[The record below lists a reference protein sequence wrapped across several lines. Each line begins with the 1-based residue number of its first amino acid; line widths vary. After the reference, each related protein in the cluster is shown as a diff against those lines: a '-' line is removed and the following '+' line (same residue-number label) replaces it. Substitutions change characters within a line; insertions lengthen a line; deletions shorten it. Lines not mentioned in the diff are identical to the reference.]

1 MNNESK
7 NIDIE
12 LKDDSGQVEAVF
24 SIFNSLDSD
33 GDVVMP
39 GAVKSG
45 FKNNQV
51 PMVWS
56 HKWDMPI
63 GKGTIN
69 QDKDKAVFK
78 GEFFMD
84 TESGKE
90 AYNLVK
96 NMGDMQQWSF
106 GYKVN
111 DSEFAKAD
119 GQDSDARFLKD
130 LTVYEVSPVLVGAN
144 QDTYTLAI
152 KSNTELLKEIAN
164 DPEEGSEDEC
174 CGNCEDKHSK
184 NTEEKVAPA
193 KDIFDNPGAAMERS
207 KELSCA
213 IGVHTHKL
221 EDGKTVFMPC
231 KSHEEY
237 HKATGNDKPA
247 GSMETDGY
255 GYDEDD
261 DDDKKGYG
269 DDEDEMKDC
278 KYDKGGPCMK
288 EHYDDEKKSSE
299 KDFEDSQEDS
309 KSFSEEVIDVL
320 AALDDLV
327 ARAKAIA
334 MLRDKDGR
342 KLGVKATEALRAV
355 ADDLNDAWTE
365 IDEFIGHVGTEGA
378 LELEVEEELVEDE
391 PAETE
396 EVAEASTDTIDVE
409 TEAEEVTEEEA
420 PVEESTEEEPEDE
433 AAEEETPEDN
443 TDSYNDDEFDAEWV
457 RAQQIIA
464 ESLVEEIEEV

>member
-1 MNNESK
+1 MDNESK

-63 GKGTIN
+63 GKGTIA
-69 QDKDKAVFK
+69 QDDDKAVFK

-111 DSEFAKAD
+111 DSDFGKAKD
-119 GQDSDARFLKD
+119 KGGDDTNARYLKD

-152 KSNTELLKEIAN
+152 KSNTELLKEITN
-164 DPEEGSEDEC
+164 EKNGEEEVEVSSSCDCNCGS
-174 CGNCEDKHSK
+174 
-184 NTEEKVAPA
+184 
-193 KDIFDNPGAAMERS
+193 
-207 KELSCA
+207 
-213 IGVHTHKL
+213 
-221 EDGKTVFMPC
+221 
-231 KSHEEY
+231 
-237 HKATGNDKPA
+237 
-247 GSMETDGY
+247 
-255 GYDEDD
+255 
-261 DDDKKGYG
+261 KGYG
-269 DDEDEMKDC
+269 DDEQ
-278 KYDKGGPCMK
+278 
-288 EHYDDEKKSSE
+288 EKKSCKYHEGGSCMKME
-299 KDFEDSQEDS
+299 EDKKEM
-309 KSFSEEVIDVL
+309 KSEEDLEISEGSKPFSDEVKDVL

-334 MLRDKDGR
+334 LLRGEDGR

-355 ADDLNDAWTE
+355 ADDLQDAWTE
-365 IDEFIGHVGTEGA
+365 VDEFIGTIGTEGA

-396 EVAEASTDTIDVE
+396 EVAEASTDAIDVE
-409 TEAEEVTEEEA
+409 TEVEEVTEEEA
-420 PVEESTEEEPEDE
+420 PVDESAEEEPEDE

-443 TDSYNDDEFDAEWV
+443 TDSCDEEFDAEWA

>member
-12 LKDDSGQVEAVF
+12 LKDESGQVEAVF
-24 SIFNSLDSD
+24 SLFNSLDSD
-33 GDVVMP
+33 GDIVMP

-63 GKGTIN
+63 GKGTIS
-69 QDKDKAVFK
+69 QDDSKAVFK

-111 DSEFAKAD
+111 DSDFGKTKTDD
-119 GQDSDARFLKD
+119 GDTNARYLKD

-152 KSNTELLKEIAN
+152 KSNTELLEELTAKDE
-164 DPEEGSEDEC
+164 DPEEGSQDEC
-174 CGNCEDKHSK
+174 CGSCEDKS
-184 NTEEKVAPA
+184 A
-193 KDIFDNPGAAMERS
+193 K
-207 KELSCA
+207 K
-213 IGVHTHKL
+213 
-221 EDGKTVFMPC
+221 
-231 KSHEEY
+231 
-237 HKATGNDKPA
+237 
-247 GSMETDGY
+247 
-255 GYDEDD
+255 
-261 DDDKKGYG
+261 YG
-269 DDEDEMKDC
+269 DDEEEMKSC
-278 KYDKGGPCMK
+278 KYHDGGPCMK
-288 EHYDDEKKSSE
+288 MQEDGKKSEGTGEKAKGHCKYGNGGSCMKEYDDEKKSDE
-299 KDFEDSQEDS
+299 DLEDSQEDS

-334 MLRDKDGR
+334 MLRGEDGR

-409 TEAEEVTEEEA
+409 TEVEEVTEEEA
-420 PVEESTEEEPEDE
+420 PAEEPAVEEPEDE
-433 AAEEETPEDN
+433 AAEEDTPEDN
-443 TDSYNDDEFDAEWV
+443 TDSSDEEFDAEWV
-457 RAQQIIA
+457 RAQQLIA

>member
-119 GQDSDARFLKD
+119 GQDSDARYLKD

-174 CGNCEDKHSK
+174 CGSCEG
-184 NTEEKVAPA
+184 EEKAAVA
-193 KDIFDNPGAAMERS
+193 KDMYDNPAEAMEAS
-207 KELSCA
+207 KDMSCA
-213 IGVHTHKL
+213 IGVHTHK
-221 EDGKTVFMPC
+221 DKNGKNVFMPC
-231 KSHEEY
+231 KTHEEY
-237 HKATGNDKPA
+237 EKAIGK
-247 GSMETDGY
+247 
-255 GYDEDD
+255 GYDDDD

-269 DDEDEMKDC
+269 DDEDEMKSC
-278 KYDKGGPCMK
+278 KYHDGGRCMK
-288 EHYDDEKKSSE
+288 EYDEDGKKSSDE
-299 KDFEDSQEDS
+299 VLEDSQEDS

-391 PAETE
+391 PIETE

-420 PVEESTEEEPEDE
+420 PAEEPAVEEPEDE
-433 AAEEETPEDN
+433 AAEEDTPEDN
-443 TDSYNDDEFDAEWV
+443 TDSSDEEFDAEWV
-457 RAQQIIA
+457 RAQQLIA

>member
-63 GKGTIN
+63 GKGTIA
-69 QDKDKAVFK
+69 QDDNKAVFK

-111 DSEFAKAD
+111 DSDFAKAEDKD
-119 GQDSDARFLKD
+119 GEETNARYLKD

-174 CGNCEDKHSK
+174 CGGCEGKS
-184 NTEEKVAPA
+184 A
-193 KDIFDNPGAAMERS
+193 K
-207 KELSCA
+207 K
-213 IGVHTHKL
+213 
-221 EDGKTVFMPC
+221 
-231 KSHEEY
+231 
-237 HKATGNDKPA
+237 
-247 GSMETDGY
+247 
-255 GYDEDD
+255 
-261 DDDKKGYG
+261 YG
-269 DDEDEMKDC
+269 DDEEEMKSC
-278 KYDKGGPCMK
+278 KYHEGGRCMK
-288 EHYDDEKKSSE
+288 DYDDGKKS
-299 KDFEDSQEDS
+299 DEDLEVSQEDS
-309 KSFSEEVIDVL
+309 KSFSEEVKDVL

-327 ARAKAIA
+327 ARAKAIS
-334 MLRDKDGR
+334 MLRGEDGR

-365 IDEFIGHVGTEGA
+365 IDEFIGNVGTEGA

-409 TEAEEVTEEEA
+409 TEVEEVTEEEA
-420 PVEESTEEEPEDE
+420 PAEEPVVEEPEDE
-433 AAEEETPEDN
+433 AAEEDTPEDN
-443 TDSYNDDEFDAEWV
+443 TESADDEFDAEWV

>member
-63 GKGTIN
+63 GKGTIA
-69 QDKDKAVFK
+69 QDDDKAVFK

-111 DSEFAKAD
+111 DSDFGKAKD
-119 GQDSDARFLKD
+119 KGGEDTNARYLKD

-152 KSNTELLKEIAN
+152 KSNTELLKEIA
-164 DPEEGSEDEC
+164 DVKGDEKEEQSSG
-174 CGNCEDKHSK
+174 CGANCGCSQ
-184 NTEEKVAPA
+184 
-193 KDIFDNPGAAMERS
+193 
-207 KELSCA
+207 
-213 IGVHTHKL
+213 
-221 EDGKTVFMPC
+221 
-231 KSHEEY
+231 KS
-237 HKATGNDKPA
+237 
-247 GSMETDGY
+247 
-255 GYDEDD
+255 
-261 DDDKKGYG
+261 YG
-269 DDEDEMKDC
+269 DDEEEMKSC
-278 KYDKGGPCMK
+278 KYHDGGPCMK
-288 EHYDDEKKSSE
+288 MEDDKKEMKSE
-299 KDFEDSQEDS
+299 EDLEVSQEDS

-334 MLRDKDGR
+334 MLRGEDGR

-365 IDEFIGHVGTEGA
+365 IDEFIGNVGTEGA

-409 TEAEEVTEEEA
+409 TEVEEVTEEEA
-420 PVEESTEEEPEDE
+420 PAEEPAVEEPEDE

-443 TDSYNDDEFDAEWV
+443 TDSSDEEFDAEWV
-457 RAQQIIA
+457 RAQQLIA
-464 ESLVEEIEEV
+464 ESLAEEIEEV

>member
-1 MNNESK
+1 MDNESK

-33 GDVVMP
+33 GDVVVP

-63 GKGTIN
+63 GKGTIT
-69 QDKDKAVFK
+69 QDDDKAVFK

-84 TESGKE
+84 TDSGKE

-111 DSEFAKAD
+111 DSEFHKTKVNEDEEAH
-119 GQDSDARFLKD
+119 ARYLKD

-152 KSNTELLKEIAN
+152 KSNKELLKEIAQ
-164 DPEEGSEDEC
+164 EQA
-174 CGNCEDKHSK
+174 
-184 NTEEKVAPA
+184 EEKEMVA
-193 KDIFDNPGAAMERS
+193 KDTYDNPGEAMNRS

-213 IGVHTHKL
+213 VGVHSQEKN
-221 EDGKTVFMPC
+221 GKTVFMPC
-231 KSHEEY
+231 KTHEEY
-237 HKATGNDKPA
+237 QEAIAKGYNND
-247 GSMETDGY
+247 
-255 GYDEDD
+255 DED

-269 DDEDEMKDC
+269 DDQEDMKSC
-278 KYDKGGPCMK
+278 KYHEGGRCMK
-288 EHYDDEKKSSE
+288 EYDEDGKKSSE
-299 KDFEDSQEDS
+299 EDLEVSEES
-309 KSFSEEVIDVL
+309 KSFSEEVKDVL

-327 ARAKAIA
+327 SRAKAIA

-342 KLGVKATEALRAV
+342 KLGAKATEALRAV
-355 ADDLNDAWTE
+355 ADDLNDAWSE
-365 IDEFIGHVGTEGA
+365 IDEFIGNVGTDGA
-378 LELEVEEELVEDE
+378 LELEIEEELVEDE
-391 PAETE
+391 QSE

-409 TEAEEVTEEEA
+409 TEAEVEEETATEE
-420 PVEESTEEEPEDE
+420 PVVEEPESEDS
-433 AAEEETPEDN
+433 EEDTPEDN
-443 TDSYNDDEFDAEWV
+443 TESANDEEFDAEWV
-457 RAQQIIA
+457 RAQQLIA
-464 ESLVEEIEEV
+464 ESLAEEIEEV

>member
-63 GKGTIN
+63 GKGTIA
-69 QDKDKAVFK
+69 QDDDKAVFK

-84 TESGKE
+84 TESGRE

-111 DSEFAKAD
+111 DSDFGKAKD
-119 GQDSDARFLKD
+119 KGGEDTNARYLKD

-152 KSNTELLKEIAN
+152 KSNTELLKEIA
-164 DPEEGSEDEC
+164 DVKGDEKEEQSSG
-174 CGNCEDKHSK
+174 CGANCGCNK
-184 NTEEKVAPA
+184 
-193 KDIFDNPGAAMERS
+193 
-207 KELSCA
+207 
-213 IGVHTHKL
+213 
-221 EDGKTVFMPC
+221 
-231 KSHEEY
+231 KS
-237 HKATGNDKPA
+237 
-247 GSMETDGY
+247 
-255 GYDEDD
+255 
-261 DDDKKGYG
+261 YG
-269 DDEDEMKDC
+269 DDEEEMKSC
-278 KYDKGGPCMK
+278 KYHDGGPCMK
-288 EHYDDEKKSSE
+288 MEDDKKEMKSE
-299 KDFEDSQEDS
+299 EDLEVSQEDS

-334 MLRDKDGR
+334 MLRGEDGR

-365 IDEFIGHVGTEGA
+365 IDEFIGNVGTEGA

-409 TEAEEVTEEEA
+409 TEVEEVTEEEA
-420 PVEESTEEEPEDE
+420 PAEEPAVEEPEDE

-443 TDSYNDDEFDAEWV
+443 TDSSDEEFDAEWI
-457 RAQQIIA
+457 RAQQLIA
-464 ESLVEEIEEV
+464 ESLAEEIEEV

>member
-12 LKDDSGQVEAVF
+12 LKEDSGQVEAVF
-24 SIFNSLDSD
+24 SLFNSLDSD
-33 GDVVMP
+33 GDVVVP

-63 GKGTIN
+63 GKGTIA
-69 QDKDKAVFK
+69 QDNDKAVFK

-111 DSEFAKAD
+111 DSEFAKAETQN
-119 GQDSDARFLKD
+119 GETDARYLKD

-152 KSNTELLKEIAN
+152 KSNTELLKEITKEKSG
-164 DPEEGSEDEC
+164 EEEVEVSSTCACNCGS
-174 CGNCEDKHSK
+174 
-184 NTEEKVAPA
+184 
-193 KDIFDNPGAAMERS
+193 
-207 KELSCA
+207 
-213 IGVHTHKL
+213 
-221 EDGKTVFMPC
+221 
-231 KSHEEY
+231 KS
-237 HKATGNDKPA
+237 
-247 GSMETDGY
+247 
-255 GYDEDD
+255 DEDD
-261 DDDKKGYG
+261 K
-269 DDEDEMKDC
+269 EEMKSC
-278 KYDKGGPCMK
+278 KYHEGGPCAKDGKKSGAKGKGECKYGNGGNCMK
-288 EHYDDEKKSSE
+288 EYDDEKKSDEDLEISE
-299 KDFEDSQEDS
+299 GS
-309 KSFSEEVIDVL
+309 KPFSDEVKDVL

-334 MLRDKDGR
+334 MLRDEDGR

-365 IDEFIGHVGTEGA
+365 IDEFIGNVGTEGA
-378 LELEVEEELVEDE
+378 LELEIEEELVEDE
-391 PAETE
+391 LTE
-396 EVAEASTDTIDVE
+396 EAEASVDTIDVE
-409 TEAEEVTEEEA
+409 TEEA
-420 PVEESTEEEPEDE
+420 PVEEEAPAEESVEEEPESE
-433 AAEEETPEDN
+433 VEEEETPEDN
-443 TDSYNDDEFDAEWV
+443 TDSSDDEEFDAEWA

>member
-12 LKDDSGQVEAVF
+12 LKDDSGQIEAVF
-24 SIFNSLDSD
+24 SLFNSLDSD
-33 GDVVMP
+33 GDIVMP

-63 GKGTIN
+63 GKGTIS
-69 QDKDKAVFK
+69 QDDSKAVFK

-111 DSEFAKAD
+111 DSDFDKVKTED
-119 GQDSDARFLKD
+119 GDTNARYLKD

-152 KSNTELLKEIAN
+152 KSNTDLLKEVAKIA
-164 DPEEGSEDEC
+164 DPEEGTEDEC
-174 CGNCEDKHSK
+174 CGNCEG
-184 NTEEKVAPA
+184 EEKAAVA
-193 KDIFDNPGAAMERS
+193 KDMYDNPGEAMEAS
-207 KELSCA
+207 KNMSCA
-213 IGVHTHKL
+213 IGVHTHK
-221 EDGKTVFMPC
+221 DKNGKQVFMPC
-231 KSHEEY
+231 KTHEEY
-237 HKATGNDKPA
+237 EEAI
-247 GSMETDGY
+247 
-255 GYDEDD
+255 
-261 DDDKKGYG
+261 KKGYG
-269 DDEDEMKDC
+269 DDEDEDDKKSYGDDEDEMKSC
-278 KYDKGGPCMK
+278 KYHDGGRCMK
-288 EHYDDEKKSSE
+288 EYDDDGKKSSDE
-299 KDFEDSQEDS
+299 NLEVSQEDS
-309 KSFSEEVIDVL
+309 KSFSEEVKDVL

-327 ARAKAIA
+327 ARAKAIS
-334 MLRDKDGR
+334 MLRGEDGR

-365 IDEFIGHVGTEGA
+365 IDEFIGNVGTEGA

-409 TEAEEVTEEEA
+409 TEVEEVTEEDA
-420 PVEESTEEEPEDE
+420 PAEEPVDEEPEDE

-443 TDSYNDDEFDAEWV
+443 TDSSDEEFDAEWA
-457 RAQQIIA
+457 RAQELIA

>member
-24 SIFNSLDSD
+24 SLFNSLDSD
-33 GDVVMP
+33 GDVVVP

-63 GKGTIN
+63 GKGIIS
-69 QDKDKAVFK
+69 QDDDKAVFK

-111 DSEFAKAD
+111 DSEFAK
-119 GQDSDARFLKD
+119 SDDNSTNARYLKD

-152 KSNTELLKEIAN
+152 KSNTELLKEITEQKSEVQ
-164 DPEEGSEDEC
+164 EEES
-174 CGNCEDKHSK
+174 
-184 NTEEKVAPA
+184 T
-193 KDIFDNPGAAMERS
+193 
-207 KELSCA
+207 SCA
-213 IGVHTHKL
+213 
-221 EDGKTVFMPC
+221 C
-231 KSHEEY
+231 CS
-237 HKATGNDKPA
+237 
-247 GSMETDGY
+247 
-255 GYDEDD
+255 
-261 DDDKKGYG
+261 DKKSYG
-269 DDEDEMKDC
+269 DEEQEMKSC
-278 KYDKGGPCMK
+278 KYHEGGPCVKMEEDKKEMK
-288 EHYDDEKKSSE
+288 
-299 KDFEDSQEDS
+299 
-309 KSFSEEVIDVL
+309 SEEDLEISEGSKPFSDEVKDVL

-334 MLRDKDGR
+334 MLRDEDGR
-342 KLGVKATEALRAV
+342 KLGVKATEALRSV

-365 IDEFIGHVGTEGA
+365 IDEFIGTVGSEGA
-378 LELEVEEELVEDE
+378 LELEIEEELVEDE
-391 PAETE
+391 LAESE

-409 TEAEEVTEEEA
+409 TEVEEVTEEEA
-420 PVEESTEEEPEDE
+420 PAEESVDAEPEDE
-433 AAEEETPEDN
+433 VAEEETPEDN
-443 TDSYNDDEFDAEWV
+443 TDSSDDEEFDAEWA

>member
-12 LKDDSGQVEAVF
+12 LKDESGQVEAVF
-24 SIFNSLDSD
+24 SLFNSLDSD
-33 GDVVMP
+33 GDVVVP

-45 FKNNQV
+45 FKNDQV

-63 GKGTIN
+63 GKGTIA
-69 QDKDKAVFK
+69 QDDDKAVFK

-111 DSEFAKAD
+111 DSEFEKFKDND
-119 GQDSDARFLKD
+119 GGMTNARYLKD

-152 KSNTELLKEIAN
+152 KSNTELLKEVAKVA
-164 DPEEGSEDEC
+164 DPEEEFEDEC
-174 CGNCEDKHSK
+174 CGHCEGK
-184 NTEEKVAPA
+184 NA
-193 KDIFDNPGAAMERS
+193 K
-207 KELSCA
+207 
-213 IGVHTHKL
+213 
-221 EDGKTVFMPC
+221 
-231 KSHEEY
+231 
-237 HKATGNDKPA
+237 
-247 GSMETDGY
+247 
-255 GYDEDD
+255 
-261 DDDKKGYG
+261 YG
-269 DDEDEMKDC
+269 DDNEEMKSC
-278 KYDKGGPCMK
+278 KYHEGGPCAKDGKKSEAKGKGECKYGNGGNCMK
-288 EHYDDEKKSSE
+288 EYDDEKKSE
-299 KDFEDSQEDS
+299 KDIEVSEEGSQ
-309 KSFSEEVIDVL
+309 SFSEEVKDVL

-334 MLRDKDGR
+334 MLRGEDGR

-365 IDEFIGHVGTEGA
+365 IDEFIGNVGTEGA
-378 LELEVEEELVEDE
+378 LELSDLDEEPVEDE

-409 TEAEEVTEEEA
+409 TEVEEA
-420 PVEESTEEEPEDE
+420 TEVETPTVEPVVEEPEDE

-443 TDSYNDDEFDAEWV
+443 TESTDDEEFDAEWV
-457 RAQQIIA
+457 RAQQLIA

>member
-1 MNNESK
+1 MDNESK

-33 GDVVMP
+33 GDVVIP

-69 QDKDKAVFK
+69 QDNDKAVFK

-111 DSEFAKAD
+111 DSEFNKAETD
-119 GQDSDARFLKD
+119 EGERDARYLKD

-152 KSNTELLKEIAN
+152 KSNKELLKEIAQ
-164 DPEEGSEDEC
+164 EQE
-174 CGNCEDKHSK
+174 
-184 NTEEKVAPA
+184 EEKVAPA
-193 KDIFDNPGAAMERS
+193 KDVFDNPGQAMERS

-255 GYDEDD
+255 GYDDDDD

-269 DDEDEMKDC
+269 DDQEDMKDC
-278 KYDKGGPCMK
+278 KYHKGGPCMK

-299 KDFEDSQEDS
+299 EDLEDSQEDS
-309 KSFSEEVIDVL
+309 KSFSEEVKDVL

-327 ARAKAIA
+327 SRAKAIA

-342 KLGVKATEALRAV
+342 KLGAKATEALRAV
-355 ADDLNDAWTE
+355 ADDLNDAWSE
-365 IDEFIGHVGTEGA
+365 IDEFIGNVGTDGA
-378 LELEVEEELVEDE
+378 LELEIEEELVEDE
-391 PAETE
+391 QSE

-409 TEAEEVTEEEA
+409 TEAEVEEETA
-420 PVEESTEEEPEDE
+420 TDETVEEEPESEDS
-433 AAEEETPEDN
+433 EEDTPEDN
-443 TDSYNDDEFDAEWV
+443 TESANDEEFDAEWV
-457 RAQQIIA
+457 RAQQLIA
-464 ESLVEEIEEV
+464 ESLAEEIEEV

>member
-24 SIFNSLDSD
+24 SLFNSLDSD
-33 GDVVMP
+33 GDVVVP

-56 HKWDMPI
+56 HKLDMPI
-63 GKGTIN
+63 GKGTIA
-69 QDKDKAVFK
+69 QDDDKAVFK

-111 DSEFAKAD
+111 DSEYAKAD
-119 GQDSDARFLKD
+119 DNSTNARYLKD

-152 KSNTELLKEIAN
+152 KSNTELLKEITEQKGEVQ
-164 DPEEGSEDEC
+164 EEESTSCACCSDKKSYEDE
-174 CGNCEDKHSK
+174 EQ
-184 NTEEKVAPA
+184 
-193 KDIFDNPGAAMERS
+193 
-207 KELSCA
+207 
-213 IGVHTHKL
+213 
-221 EDGKTVFMPC
+221 
-231 KSHEEY
+231 
-237 HKATGNDKPA
+237 
-247 GSMETDGY
+247 
-255 GYDEDD
+255 
-261 DDDKKGYG
+261 
-269 DDEDEMKDC
+269 EMKSC
-278 KYDKGGPCMK
+278 KYHEGGPCVKMEEDKKEMK
-288 EHYDDEKKSSE
+288 
-299 KDFEDSQEDS
+299 
-309 KSFSEEVIDVL
+309 SEEDLEISEGSKPFSDEVKDVL

-334 MLRDKDGR
+334 MLRDEDGR
-342 KLGVKATEALRAV
+342 KLGVKATEALRSV

-365 IDEFIGHVGTEGA
+365 IDEFIGTVGTEGA
-378 LELEVEEELVEDE
+378 LELEIEEELVEDE
-391 PAETE
+391 LAESE

-409 TEAEEVTEEEA
+409 TEVEEVTEEEA
-420 PVEESTEEEPEDE
+420 PAEESVDAEPEDE
-433 AAEEETPEDN
+433 VAEEETPEDN
-443 TDSYNDDEFDAEWV
+443 TDSSDDEEFDAEWA

>member
-63 GKGTIN
+63 GKGTIA
-69 QDKDKAVFK
+69 QDDDKAVFK

-111 DSEFAKAD
+111 DSDFGKAND
-119 GQDSDARFLKD
+119 NVGEETNARYLKD

-152 KSNTELLKEIAN
+152 KSNTELLKELAS

-174 CGNCEDKHSK
+174 CGSCEGKS
-184 NTEEKVAPA
+184 A
-193 KDIFDNPGAAMERS
+193 K
-207 KELSCA
+207 K
-213 IGVHTHKL
+213 
-221 EDGKTVFMPC
+221 
-231 KSHEEY
+231 
-237 HKATGNDKPA
+237 
-247 GSMETDGY
+247 
-255 GYDEDD
+255 
-261 DDDKKGYG
+261 YG
-269 DDEDEMKDC
+269 DDEEEMKSC
-278 KYDKGGPCMK
+278 KYHEGGRCMK
-288 EHYDDEKKSSE
+288 DYDDGKKS
-299 KDFEDSQEDS
+299 DEDLEVSQEDS
-309 KSFSEEVIDVL
+309 KSFSEEVKDVL

-327 ARAKAIA
+327 ARAKAIS
-334 MLRDKDGR
+334 MLRGEDGR

-365 IDEFIGHVGTEGA
+365 IDEFIGTVGTEGA

-391 PAETE
+391 PAEIE

-409 TEAEEVTEEEA
+409 TEVEKVTEEEA
-420 PVEESTEEEPEDE
+420 PAEEPAVEEPEDE
-433 AAEEETPEDN
+433 AAEEDTPEDN
-443 TDSYNDDEFDAEWV
+443 TDSSDEEFDAEWV
-457 RAQQIIA
+457 RAQELIA
-464 ESLVEEIEEV
+464 ESLIEEIEEV

>member
-69 QDKDKAVFK
+69 QDNDKAVFK

-119 GQDSDARFLKD
+119 GQDSDARYLKD

-152 KSNTELLKEIAN
+152 KSNTELLKEIAG
-164 DPEEGSEDEC
+164 PEEGTEDEC
-174 CGNCEDKHSK
+174 CGSCEG
-184 NTEEKVAPA
+184 EEKAAVA
-193 KDIFDNPGAAMERS
+193 KDMYDNPGEAMEAS
-207 KELSCA
+207 KDMSCA
-213 IGVHTHKL
+213 IGVHTHK
-221 EDGKTVFMPC
+221 DKNGKQVFMPC
-231 KSHEEY
+231 KTHEEY
-237 HKATGNDKPA
+237 EEAIKK
-247 GSMETDGY
+247 GY
-255 GYDEDD
+255 

-269 DDEDEMKDC
+269 DDEEEMKAC
-278 KYDKGGPCMK
+278 KYHEGGPCAKDGKKSNAKGKGECKYGNGGNCMK
-288 EHYDDEKKSSE
+288 EYDDEKKSDE
-299 KDFEDSQEDS
+299 DLEDSQEDS

-334 MLRDKDGR
+334 MLRGEDGR

-365 IDEFIGHVGTEGA
+365 IDEFIGNVGTEGA

-409 TEAEEVTEEEA
+409 TEVEEVTEEEA
-420 PVEESTEEEPEDE
+420 PAEEPVVEEPEDE

-443 TDSYNDDEFDAEWV
+443 TDSSDEEFDAEWI
-457 RAQQIIA
+457 RAQELIA
-464 ESLVEEIEEV
+464 ESLIEEIEEV

>member
-63 GKGTIN
+63 GKGTIA
-69 QDKDKAVFK
+69 QDDDKAVFK

-111 DSEFAKAD
+111 DSDFAKAED
-119 GQDSDARFLKD
+119 KEGEETNARYLKD

-174 CGNCEDKHSK
+174 CGNCESK
-184 NTEEKVAPA
+184 
-193 KDIFDNPGAAMERS
+193 
-207 KELSCA
+207 
-213 IGVHTHKL
+213 
-221 EDGKTVFMPC
+221 
-231 KSHEEY
+231 
-237 HKATGNDKPA
+237 KA
-247 GSMETDGY
+247 
-255 GYDEDD
+255 
-261 DDDKKGYG
+261 KGYG
-269 DDEDEMKDC
+269 DDEDEMKSC
-278 KYDKGGPCMK
+278 KYHDGGRCMK
-288 EHYDDEKKSSE
+288 EYDDGKKSSN
-299 KDFEDSQEDS
+299 EDLEVSQEDS

-334 MLRDKDGR
+334 MLRGEDGR

-409 TEAEEVTEEEA
+409 TEVEEVIEEEA
-420 PVEESTEEEPEDE
+420 PAEEPAVEEPEDE
-433 AAEEETPEDN
+433 AAEEDTPEDN
-443 TDSYNDDEFDAEWV
+443 TDSSDEEFDAEWA

-464 ESLVEEIEEV
+464 ESLAEEIEEV

>member
-63 GKGTIN
+63 GKGTIK

-119 GQDSDARFLKD
+119 GQDSDARYLKD

-174 CGNCEDKHSK
+174 CGSCEG
-184 NTEEKVAPA
+184 EEKAAVA
-193 KDIFDNPGAAMERS
+193 KDTYDNPGEAMERS

-213 IGVHTHKL
+213 IGVHTQKMNG
-221 EDGKTVFMPC
+221 ETVFMPC
-231 KSHEEY
+231 KTHAEY
-237 HKATGNDKPA
+237 EQAIGKGYND
-247 GSMETDGY
+247 D
-255 GYDEDD
+255 DEDE
-261 DDDKKGYG
+261 DDKKGYG
-269 DDEDEMKDC
+269 DDEDEMKSC
-278 KYDKGGPCMK
+278 KYHDGGRCMK
-288 EHYDDEKKSSE
+288 EYDEDGKKSSTE
-299 KDFEDSQEDS
+299 VLEDSQEDS

-365 IDEFIGHVGTEGA
+365 IDEFIGNVGTEGA

-396 EVAEASTDTIDVE
+396 EVAEASTDTIDVD

-420 PVEESTEEEPEDE
+420 PVEEPADEEPEDE
-433 AAEEETPEDN
+433 AAVEETPEDN
-443 TDSYNDDEFDAEWV
+443 TDSSDDIDFDAEWI
-457 RAQQIIA
+457 RAQELIA

>member
-63 GKGTIN
+63 GKGTIA
-69 QDKDKAVFK
+69 QDDDKAVFK

-111 DSEFAKAD
+111 DSDFGKAND
-119 GQDSDARFLKD
+119 KGGEETNARYLKD

-152 KSNTELLKEIAN
+152 KSNTELLKEIT
-164 DPEEGSEDEC
+164 DVKGDEKESSG
-174 CGNCEDKHSK
+174 CGDNCGC
-184 NTEEKVAPA
+184 NQ
-193 KDIFDNPGAAMERS
+193 
-207 KELSCA
+207 
-213 IGVHTHKL
+213 
-221 EDGKTVFMPC
+221 
-231 KSHEEY
+231 KS
-237 HKATGNDKPA
+237 
-247 GSMETDGY
+247 
-255 GYDEDD
+255 
-261 DDDKKGYG
+261 YG
-269 DDEDEMKDC
+269 DDEEEMKSC
-278 KYDKGGPCMK
+278 KYHDGGPCMK
-288 EHYDDEKKSSE
+288 MEDDKKEMKSE
-299 KDFEDSQEDS
+299 EDLEVSQEDS

-334 MLRDKDGR
+334 MLRGEDGR

-365 IDEFIGHVGTEGA
+365 IDEFIGNVGTEGA

-391 PAETE
+391 QAETE

-409 TEAEEVTEEEA
+409 TEVEEVTEEEA
-420 PVEESTEEEPEDE
+420 PAEEPADEEPEDE

-443 TDSYNDDEFDAEWV
+443 TDSSDEEFDAEWV

-464 ESLVEEIEEV
+464 ESLAEEIEEV

>member
-119 GQDSDARFLKD
+119 GQDSDARYLKD

-174 CGNCEDKHSK
+174 CGSCEG
-184 NTEEKVAPA
+184 EEKAAVG
-193 KDIFDNPGAAMERS
+193 KDMYDNPAEAMEAS
-207 KELSCA
+207 KDMSCA
-213 IGVHTHKL
+213 IGVHSHK
-221 EDGKTVFMPC
+221 DKNGKNVFMPC
-231 KSHEEY
+231 KTHEEY
-237 HKATGNDKPA
+237 EKAIGK
-247 GSMETDGY
+247 GY
-255 GYDEDD
+255 D

-269 DDEDEMKDC
+269 DDEDEMKSC
-278 KYDKGGPCMK
+278 KYHDGGRCMK
-288 EHYDDEKKSSE
+288 EYDEDGKKSSDE
-299 KDFEDSQEDS
+299 VLEDSQEDS

-409 TEAEEVTEEEA
+409 TEVEEVTEEEA
-420 PVEESTEEEPEDE
+420 PVEESTEVEPEDE

-443 TDSYNDDEFDAEWV
+443 TDSSDDIDFDAEWA

>member
-1 MNNESK
+1 MDNESK

-12 LKDDSGQVEAVF
+12 LKDNSGQVEAVF
-24 SIFNSLDSD
+24 SLFNSLDSD
-33 GDVVMP
+33 GDVVVP

-63 GKGTIN
+63 GKGTIA
-69 QDKDKAVFK
+69 QDDDKAVFK

-111 DSEFAKAD
+111 DSEFAKAKTQD
-119 GQDSDARFLKD
+119 GETNARYLKD

-152 KSNTELLKEIAN
+152 KSNTELLKEITGEKN
-164 DPEEGSEDEC
+164 GEEEVEVSSSCDCNCGS
-174 CGNCEDKHSK
+174 
-184 NTEEKVAPA
+184 
-193 KDIFDNPGAAMERS
+193 
-207 KELSCA
+207 
-213 IGVHTHKL
+213 
-221 EDGKTVFMPC
+221 
-231 KSHEEY
+231 
-237 HKATGNDKPA
+237 
-247 GSMETDGY
+247 
-255 GYDEDD
+255 
-261 DDDKKGYG
+261 KGYG
-269 DDEDEMKDC
+269 DDEQ
-278 KYDKGGPCMK
+278 
-288 EHYDDEKKSSE
+288 EKKSCKYHEGGSCMKME
-299 KDFEDSQEDS
+299 EDKKEM
-309 KSFSEEVIDVL
+309 KSEEDLEISEGSKPFSDEVKDVL

-355 ADDLNDAWTE
+355 ADDLQDAWTE
-365 IDEFIGHVGTEGA
+365 VDEFIGTIGTEGA

-409 TEAEEVTEEEA
+409 TEVEEVTEEEA
-420 PVEESTEEEPEDE
+420 PVEESAEEEPEDE

-443 TDSYNDDEFDAEWV
+443 TDSSDEEFDAEWA

>member
-63 GKGTIN
+63 GKGTIA
-69 QDKDKAVFK
+69 QDDDKAVFK

-111 DSEFAKAD
+111 DSDFAKAED
-119 GQDSDARFLKD
+119 KEGEETNARYLKD

-174 CGNCEDKHSK
+174 CGNCESK
-184 NTEEKVAPA
+184 
-193 KDIFDNPGAAMERS
+193 
-207 KELSCA
+207 
-213 IGVHTHKL
+213 
-221 EDGKTVFMPC
+221 
-231 KSHEEY
+231 
-237 HKATGNDKPA
+237 KA
-247 GSMETDGY
+247 
-255 GYDEDD
+255 
-261 DDDKKGYG
+261 KGYG
-269 DDEDEMKDC
+269 DDEDEMKSC
-278 KYDKGGPCMK
+278 KYHDGGRCMK
-288 EHYDDEKKSSE
+288 EYDDGKKSSN
-299 KDFEDSQEDS
+299 EDLEVSQEDS

-334 MLRDKDGR
+334 MLRGEDGR

-365 IDEFIGHVGTEGA
+365 IDEFIGNVGTEGA

-391 PAETE
+391 QAETE

-409 TEAEEVTEEEA
+409 TEVEEVTEEETPA
-420 PVEESTEEEPEDE
+420 EEPAVEEPEDE
-433 AAEEETPEDN
+433 AAEE
-443 TDSYNDDEFDAEWV
+443 
-457 RAQQIIA
+457 
-464 ESLVEEIEEV
+464 

>member
-69 QDKDKAVFK
+69 QDNDKAVFK

-119 GQDSDARFLKD
+119 GQDSDARYLKD

-152 KSNTELLKEIAN
+152 KSNTELLKEIAG
-164 DPEEGSEDEC
+164 PEEGTEDEC
-174 CGNCEDKHSK
+174 CGNCEG
-184 NTEEKVAPA
+184 EEKAAVG
-193 KDIFDNPGAAMERS
+193 KDMYDNPGEAMEAS
-207 KELSCA
+207 KDMSCA
-213 IGVHTHKL
+213 IGVHTHK
-221 EDGKTVFMPC
+221 DKNGKNVFMPC
-231 KSHEEY
+231 KTHEEY
-237 HKATGNDKPA
+237 EKAIGK
-247 GSMETDGY
+247 
-255 GYDEDD
+255 GYDDDD

-269 DDEDEMKDC
+269 DDEDEMKSC
-278 KYDKGGPCMK
+278 KYHDGGRCMK
-288 EHYDDEKKSSE
+288 EYDEDNKKSSNE
-299 KDFEDSQEDS
+299 VLEDSQEDS

-334 MLRDKDGR
+334 MLRGEDGR

-365 IDEFIGHVGTEGA
+365 IDEFIGNVGTEGA

-409 TEAEEVTEEEA
+409 TEVEEVTEEEA
-420 PVEESTEEEPEDE
+420 PAEEPVVEEPEDE

-443 TDSYNDDEFDAEWV
+443 TDSSDEEFDAEWI

>member
-12 LKDDSGQVEAVF
+12 LKDESGQVEAVF

-33 GDVVMP
+33 GDVIMP

-45 FKNNQV
+45 FKNDQV

-63 GKGTIN
+63 GKGTIT
-69 QDKDKAVFK
+69 QDDAKAVFK

-111 DSEFAKAD
+111 DSEFGKTKD
-119 GQDSDARFLKD
+119 DSGDDTNARYLKD

-152 KSNTELLKEIAN
+152 KSNTELLKEIS
-164 DPEEGSEDEC
+164 GVQ
-174 CGNCEDKHSK
+174 
-184 NTEEKVAPA
+184 EEKEEEV
-193 KDIFDNPGAAMERS
+193 S
-207 KELSCA
+207 STCA
-213 IGVHTHKL
+213 
-221 EDGKTVFMPC
+221 C
-231 KSHEEY
+231 CS
-237 HKATGNDKPA
+237 
-247 GSMETDGY
+247 
-255 GYDEDD
+255 
-261 DDDKKGYG
+261 DKKGYG
-269 DDEDEMKDC
+269 DDEDEMKGC
-278 KYDKGGPCMK
+278 KYHDGGPCMK
-288 EHYDDEKKSSE
+288 MEEDKKEMKSE
-299 KDFEDSQEDS
+299 EDLEVSQEDS
-309 KSFSEEVIDVL
+309 KSFSEEVKDVL

-327 ARAKAIA
+327 ARAKAIS
-334 MLRDKDGR
+334 MLRGDDGR

-365 IDEFIGHVGTEGA
+365 IDEFIGNVGTEGA

-409 TEAEEVTEEEA
+409 TEVEEVTEEEVA
-420 PVEESTEEEPEDE
+420 AEPVVAEPEDE
-433 AAEEETPEDN
+433 AAEEDTPEDN
-443 TDSYNDDEFDAEWV
+443 TDSSDEEFDAEWI

-464 ESLVEEIEEV
+464 ESLAEEIDEV

>member
-24 SIFNSLDSD
+24 SLFNSLDSD
-33 GDVVMP
+33 GDVVVP

-63 GKGTIN
+63 GKGTIS
-69 QDKDKAVFK
+69 QDDDKAVFK

-111 DSEFAKAD
+111 DSEFSKTK
-119 GQDSDARFLKD
+119 DSDGDDTNARLLKD

-152 KSNTELLKEIAN
+152 KSNTELLKEITEVKSEQ
-164 DPEEGSEDEC
+164 EEVVESSSCNCNCGS
-174 CGNCEDKHSK
+174 
-184 NTEEKVAPA
+184 
-193 KDIFDNPGAAMERS
+193 
-207 KELSCA
+207 
-213 IGVHTHKL
+213 
-221 EDGKTVFMPC
+221 
-231 KSHEEY
+231 KS
-237 HKATGNDKPA
+237 
-247 GSMETDGY
+247 
-255 GYDEDD
+255 
-261 DDDKKGYG
+261 YG
-269 DDEDEMKDC
+269 DDEDEMKSC
-278 KYDKGGPCMK
+278 KYNEGGPCAKDGKKSDSKGKGNCKYGNGGNCMK
-288 EHYDDEKKSSE
+288 EYEDEKKS
-299 KDFEDSQEDS
+299 DEDLEVSQEDS
-309 KSFSEEVIDVL
+309 KSFSEEVKDVL

-327 ARAKAIA
+327 ARAKAIS
-334 MLRDKDGR
+334 MLRGEDGR

-365 IDEFIGHVGTEGA
+365 IDEFIGDIGTEGA

-409 TEAEEVTEEEA
+409 TEVEEATEEEA
-420 PVEESTEEEPEDE
+420 PAEESVDEEPEDE
-433 AAEEETPEDN
+433 AAEEDTPEDN
-443 TDSYNDDEFDAEWV
+443 TDSPDEEFDAEWV

>member
-69 QDKDKAVFK
+69 QDNDKAIFK

-119 GQDSDARFLKD
+119 GQDSDARYLKD

-152 KSNTELLKEIAN
+152 KSNTALLKEIAN

-174 CGNCEDKHSK
+174 CGNCE
-184 NTEEKVAPA
+184 TEEKAAVA
-193 KDIFDNPGAAMERS
+193 KDMYDNPGEAMEAS
-207 KELSCA
+207 KDMSCA
-213 IGVHTHKL
+213 IGVHTHKDK
-221 EDGKTVFMPC
+221 DGKQVFMPC
-231 KSHEEY
+231 KTHEEY
-237 HKATGNDKPA
+237 EKAIGK
-247 GSMETDGY
+247 GY
-255 GYDEDD
+255 DD

-269 DDEDEMKDC
+269 DDEDEMKSC
-278 KYDKGGPCMK
+278 KYHDGGRCMK
-288 EHYDDEKKSSE
+288 EYDDDGKKSSDE
-299 KDFEDSQEDS
+299 VLEDSQEDS

-334 MLRDKDGR
+334 MLRGEDGR

-365 IDEFIGHVGTEGA
+365 IDEFIGNVGTEGA

-420 PVEESTEEEPEDE
+420 PAEEPAVEEPEDE

-443 TDSYNDDEFDAEWV
+443 TDSSDDDDFDAEWV
-457 RAQQIIA
+457 RAQELIA

>member
-63 GKGTIN
+63 GKGTIA
-69 QDKDKAVFK
+69 QDDNKAVFK

-111 DSEFAKAD
+111 DSDFAKAEDKD
-119 GQDSDARFLKD
+119 GEETNARYLKD

-152 KSNTELLKEIAN
+152 KSNTELLKEIT
-164 DPEEGSEDEC
+164 DVKGDEKEE
-174 CGNCEDKHSK
+174 
-184 NTEEKVAPA
+184 EEA
-193 KDIFDNPGAAMERS
+193 S
-207 KELSCA
+207 SCA
-213 IGVHTHKL
+213 
-221 EDGKTVFMPC
+221 C
-231 KSHEEY
+231 C
-237 HKATGNDKPA
+237 A
-247 GSMETDGY
+247 
-255 GYDEDD
+255 
-261 DDDKKGYG
+261 DKKSYG
-269 DDEDEMKDC
+269 DDEEEMKSC
-278 KYDKGGPCMK
+278 KYHDGGRCMK
-288 EHYDDEKKSSE
+288 EYDEDGKKS
-299 KDFEDSQEDS
+299 DEDLEVSQEDS
-309 KSFSEEVIDVL
+309 KSFSEEVKDVL

-327 ARAKAIA
+327 ARAKAIS
-334 MLRDKDGR
+334 MLRSEDGR

-365 IDEFIGHVGTEGA
+365 IDEFIGNVGTEGA

-409 TEAEEVTEEEA
+409 TEVEEVTEEEA
-420 PVEESTEEEPEDE
+420 PAEEPAVEEPEDE
-433 AAEEETPEDN
+433 AAEEDTPEDN
-443 TDSYNDDEFDAEWV
+443 TESSDDEFDAEWV

>member
-12 LKDDSGQVEAVF
+12 LKEDSGQVEAVF
-24 SIFNSLDSD
+24 SLFNSLDSD
-33 GDVVMP
+33 GDVVVP

-63 GKGTIN
+63 GKGTIA
-69 QDKDKAVFK
+69 QDNDKAVFK

-111 DSEFAKAD
+111 DSEFAKAETQN
-119 GQDSDARFLKD
+119 GETDARYLKD

-152 KSNTELLKEIAN
+152 KSNTELLKEITKEKSG
-164 DPEEGSEDEC
+164 EEEVEVSSTCACNCGS
-174 CGNCEDKHSK
+174 KS
-184 NTEEKVAPA
+184 
-193 KDIFDNPGAAMERS
+193 
-207 KELSCA
+207 
-213 IGVHTHKL
+213 
-221 EDGKTVFMPC
+221 DG
-231 KSHEEY
+231 
-237 HKATGNDKPA
+237 
-247 GSMETDGY
+247 
-255 GYDEDD
+255 
-261 DDDKKGYG
+261 DDK
-269 DDEDEMKDC
+269 EEMKSC
-278 KYDKGGPCMK
+278 KYHEGGPCAKDGKKSGAKGKGECKYGNGGNCMK
-288 EHYDDEKKSSE
+288 EYDDEKKSDEDLEISE
-299 KDFEDSQEDS
+299 GS
-309 KSFSEEVIDVL
+309 KPFSDEVKDVL

-334 MLRDKDGR
+334 MLRDEDGR

-365 IDEFIGHVGTEGA
+365 IDEFIGNVGTEGA
-378 LELEVEEELVEDE
+378 LELEIEEELVEDE
-391 PAETE
+391 LTE
-396 EVAEASTDTIDVE
+396 EAEASVDTIDVE
-409 TEAEEVTEEEA
+409 TEVEEVTEEEA
-420 PVEESTEEEPEDE
+420 PAEESVDVEPEDE

-443 TDSYNDDEFDAEWV
+443 TESSDEEFDAEWV

>member
-69 QDKDKAVFK
+69 QDNDKAVFK

-111 DSEFAKAD
+111 DSEFAKAE
-119 GQDSDARFLKD
+119 GQDSDARYLKD

-152 KSNTELLKEIAN
+152 KSNTALLKELAG
-164 DPEEGSEDEC
+164 DPEEGSQDEC
-174 CGNCEDKHSK
+174 CGSCEDKS
-184 NTEEKVAPA
+184 A
-193 KDIFDNPGAAMERS
+193 K
-207 KELSCA
+207 K
-213 IGVHTHKL
+213 
-221 EDGKTVFMPC
+221 
-231 KSHEEY
+231 
-237 HKATGNDKPA
+237 
-247 GSMETDGY
+247 
-255 GYDEDD
+255 
-261 DDDKKGYG
+261 YG
-269 DDEDEMKDC
+269 DDEEEMKSC
-278 KYDKGGPCMK
+278 KYHDGGRCMK
-288 EHYDDEKKSSE
+288 EYDEDGKKS
-299 KDFEDSQEDS
+299 DEDLEVSQEDS

-334 MLRDKDGR
+334 MLRGEDGR

-365 IDEFIGHVGTEGA
+365 IDEFIGNVGTEGA

-409 TEAEEVTEEEA
+409 TEVEEVTEEEA
-420 PVEESTEEEPEDE
+420 PVEEPAVEEPEDE
-433 AAEEETPEDN
+433 AAEEDTPEDN
-443 TDSYNDDEFDAEWV
+443 TDSSDEEFDAEWV
-457 RAQQIIA
+457 RAQELIA
-464 ESLVEEIEEV
+464 ESLIEEIEEV

>member
-12 LKDDSGQVEAVF
+12 LKDESGQVEAVF

-45 FKNNQV
+45 FKNDQV

-63 GKGTIN
+63 GKGTIT
-69 QDKDKAVFK
+69 QDDAKAVFK

-111 DSEFAKAD
+111 DSEFGKTKDD
-119 GQDSDARFLKD
+119 GGDDTNARYLKD

-152 KSNTELLKEIAN
+152 KSNTELLKELAS

-174 CGNCEDKHSK
+174 CGSCEGKS
-184 NTEEKVAPA
+184 A
-193 KDIFDNPGAAMERS
+193 K
-207 KELSCA
+207 K
-213 IGVHTHKL
+213 
-221 EDGKTVFMPC
+221 
-231 KSHEEY
+231 
-237 HKATGNDKPA
+237 
-247 GSMETDGY
+247 
-255 GYDEDD
+255 
-261 DDDKKGYG
+261 YG
-269 DDEDEMKDC
+269 DDEDEMKGC
-278 KYDKGGPCMK
+278 KYHDGGPCMK
-288 EHYDDEKKSSE
+288 MEEDKKEMKSE
-299 KDFEDSQEDS
+299 EDLEVSQEDS
-309 KSFSEEVIDVL
+309 KSFSEEVKDVL

-327 ARAKAIA
+327 ARAKAIS
-334 MLRDKDGR
+334 MLRGDDGR

-365 IDEFIGHVGTEGA
+365 IDEFIGNVGTEGA

-409 TEAEEVTEEEA
+409 TEVEEVTEEEVA
-420 PVEESTEEEPEDE
+420 AEPVVAEPEDE
-433 AAEEETPEDN
+433 AAEEDTPEDN
-443 TDSYNDDEFDAEWV
+443 TDSSDEEFDAEWI

-464 ESLVEEIEEV
+464 ESLAEEIDEV

>member
-1 MNNESK
+1 MMNNESK

-24 SIFNSLDSD
+24 SLFNSLDSD
-33 GDVVMP
+33 GDVVVP

-63 GKGTIN
+63 GKGTIS
-69 QDKDKAVFK
+69 QDDDKAVFK

-111 DSEFAKAD
+111 DSEFSKTK
-119 GQDSDARFLKD
+119 DSDGDDTNARLLKD

-152 KSNTELLKEIAN
+152 KSNTELLKEITEVKSEQ
-164 DPEEGSEDEC
+164 EEVVESSSCNCNCGS
-174 CGNCEDKHSK
+174 
-184 NTEEKVAPA
+184 
-193 KDIFDNPGAAMERS
+193 
-207 KELSCA
+207 
-213 IGVHTHKL
+213 
-221 EDGKTVFMPC
+221 
-231 KSHEEY
+231 KS
-237 HKATGNDKPA
+237 
-247 GSMETDGY
+247 
-255 GYDEDD
+255 
-261 DDDKKGYG
+261 YG
-269 DDEDEMKDC
+269 DDEDEMKSC
-278 KYDKGGPCMK
+278 KYNEGGPCAKDGKKSDSKGKGNCKYGNGGNCMK
-288 EHYDDEKKSSE
+288 EYEDEKKS
-299 KDFEDSQEDS
+299 DEDLEVSQEDS
-309 KSFSEEVIDVL
+309 KSFSEEVKDVL

-327 ARAKAIA
+327 ARAKAIS
-334 MLRDKDGR
+334 MLRGEDGR

-365 IDEFIGHVGTEGA
+365 IDEFIGDIGTEGA

-409 TEAEEVTEEEA
+409 TEVEEATEEEA
-420 PVEESTEEEPEDE
+420 PAEESVDEEPEDE
-433 AAEEETPEDN
+433 AAEEDTPEDN
-443 TDSYNDDEFDAEWV
+443 TDSPDEEFDAEWV

>member
-69 QDKDKAVFK
+69 QDNDKAVFK

-119 GQDSDARFLKD
+119 GQDSDARYLKD

-174 CGNCEDKHSK
+174 CGSCEG
-184 NTEEKVAPA
+184 EEKAAVA
-193 KDIFDNPGAAMERS
+193 KDMYDNPAEAMEAS
-207 KELSCA
+207 KDMSCA
-213 IGVHTHKL
+213 IGVHTHK
-221 EDGKTVFMPC
+221 DKNGKNVFMPC
-231 KSHEEY
+231 KTHEEY
-237 HKATGNDKPA
+237 EKAIGK
-247 GSMETDGY
+247 
-255 GYDEDD
+255 GYDDDD

-269 DDEDEMKDC
+269 DDEDEMKSC
-278 KYDKGGPCMK
+278 KYHDGGRCMK
-288 EHYDDEKKSSE
+288 EYDEDGKKSSDE
-299 KDFEDSQEDS
+299 VLEDSQEDS

-391 PAETE
+391 PIETE

-420 PVEESTEEEPEDE
+420 PAEEPAVEEPEDE
-433 AAEEETPEDN
+433 IAEEETPEDN
-443 TDSYNDDEFDAEWV
+443 TDSSDDIDFDAEWV
-457 RAQQIIA
+457 RAQELIA

>member
-12 LKDDSGQVEAVF
+12 LKDESGQVEAVF
-24 SIFNSLDSD
+24 SLFNSLDSD
-33 GDVVMP
+33 GDIVMP

-63 GKGTIN
+63 GKGTIS
-69 QDKDKAVFK
+69 QDDSKAVFK

-111 DSEFAKAD
+111 DSDFGKTKTDD
-119 GQDSDARFLKD
+119 GDTNARYLKD

-152 KSNTELLKEIAN
+152 KSNTELLEELTAKDE
-164 DPEEGSEDEC
+164 DPEEGSQDEC
-174 CGNCEDKHSK
+174 CGSCEDKSSK
-184 NTEEKVAPA
+184 
-193 KDIFDNPGAAMERS
+193 S
-207 KELSCA
+207 
-213 IGVHTHKL
+213 
-221 EDGKTVFMPC
+221 
-231 KSHEEY
+231 
-237 HKATGNDKPA
+237 
-247 GSMETDGY
+247 
-255 GYDEDD
+255 
-261 DDDKKGYG
+261 YG
-269 DDEDEMKDC
+269 DDEDEMKGC
-278 KYDKGGPCMK
+278 KYHDGGPCMK
-288 EHYDDEKKSSE
+288 EYDDEKKSDE
-299 KDFEDSQEDS
+299 NLEVSQEDS
-309 KSFSEEVIDVL
+309 KSFSEEVKDVL

-327 ARAKAIA
+327 ARAKAIS
-334 MLRDKDGR
+334 MLRGEDGR

-365 IDEFIGHVGTEGA
+365 IDEFIGNVGTEGA

-409 TEAEEVTEEEA
+409 TEVEEVIEEEA
-420 PVEESTEEEPEDE
+420 PAEEPAVEEPEDE
-433 AAEEETPEDN
+433 AAEEDTPEDN
-443 TDSYNDDEFDAEWV
+443 TDSSDEEFDAEWA

-464 ESLVEEIEEV
+464 ESLAEEIEEV